1 MKLRMLGQMVGLA
14 AGAMVLVF
22 GFQNCSLDSP
32 GAETPRSS
40 SQSSVDTQSADIVF
54 QSVPAD
60 STFYVGG
67 AGTLTVVVSSTGN
80 FPLSYKWYKDGV
92 ELVGQT
98 SSVLSIPTVALND
111 AGVYKLVASN
121 STGKN
126 WININVFVS
135 SNPVITFSQQPSPIT
150 VQGGQNGSLSALA
163 VSSDS
168 QSLSYQW
175 FKDNVALVGY
185 TTPTLNITGATVG
198 DAGMYYVE
206 VSSTVGPAQKVKS
219 NTVKVTVQATINVLA
234 ANGCVNGYCACVTGG
249 QLGVPHAPSAEAICV
264 FKGFTSLV
272 SFTTSAGVVGAP
284 HCSANGGS
292 CFINANRGNII
303 CANVTCS
310 R

>member
-1 MKLRMLGQMVGLA
+1 MKLRMLGRLA
-14 AGAMVLVF
+14 AFAVGAAVLVL
-22 GFQNCSLDSP
+22 GFQNCSLDTP
-32 GAETPRSS
+32 GSEPQNTTN
-40 SQSSVDTQSADIVF
+40 QSSVDTQSADIVF

-60 STFYVGG
+60 STFYVGS
-67 AGTLTVVVSSTGN
+67 AGSLTVIVSSTGN

-98 SSVLSIPTVALND
+98 SSVLTIPSVVLND

-135 SNPVITFSQQPSPIT
+135 STPVLTFSQQPAPIT
-150 VQGGQNGSLSALA
+150 VQGGQNGALTALA
-163 VSSDS
+163 TSSDS
-168 QSLSYQW
+168 QALSYQW
-175 FKDNVALVGY
+175 YKDNVALVGF
-185 TTPTLNITGATVG
+185 TAATLSITGATVAH
-198 DAGMYYVE
+198 AGMYYVE
-206 VSSTVGPAQKVKS
+206 ASTTVGPVQKVKS
-219 NTVKVTVQATINVLA
+219 NTVKVTVQSTINVLA

-249 QLGVPHAPSAEAICV
+249 QLGVPHAPSAEAICI
-264 FKGFTSLV
+264 FKGYTSLV
-272 SFTTSAGVVGAP
+272 SFTTSTGVVGAP

-292 CFINANRGNII
+292 CFINANPGNII